1 MIRGIGII
9 IQTQLIFGS
18 GLEKK
23 TRKDKLERERERE
36 RELRI
41 QSLPLIVVSLCA

>member
-23 TRKDKLERERERE
+23 TRKDKLERERE
-36 RELRI
+36 LRI
-41 QSLPLIVVSLCA
+41 HSLPLIVVSLCA

>member
-23 TRKDKLERERERE
+23 TRKDKLERERERA
-36 RELRI
+36 LRI
-41 QSLPLIVVSLCA
+41 HSLPLIVVSLCA